1 MTPRAYVI
9 SGPSGVGKGTVVAR
23 LVERFPDVVVSV
35 SATTRPARPG
45 EVEGKSYY
53 FVTDEQFD
61 HLVASDGLL
70 EWALVHGSA
79 RYGTPREPVER
90 AVERGHVVVLEIELQ
105 GARQVRASYPDATHI
120 FLLPPSW
127 DELRRR
133 LASRGTETETQQARR
148 LETAK
153 VELAAAD
160 EFDYVVVNHD
170 VDDTVSEL
178 AAIMGLG
185 VNS

>member
-1 MTPRAYVI
+1 M
-9 SGPSGVGKGTVVAR
+9 
-23 LVERFPDVVVSV
+23 VSV
-35 SATTRPARPG
+35 SATTRLARPG
-45 EVEGKSYY
+45 EVEGQSYF

-61 HLVASDGLL
+61 QLVETNGLL

-79 RYGTPREPVER
+79 RYGTPRHPVER
-90 AVERGHVVVLEIELQ
+90 AVAEGRVVVLEIELQ
-105 GARQVRASYPDATHI
+105 GARQVRQSYPDACHI
-120 FLLPPSW
+120 FLKPPSW

-133 LASRGTETETQQARR
+133 LAVRGTETAEQQARR

-153 VELAAAD
+153 VEMAAAD
-160 EFDYVVVNHD
+160 EFDVVVVNRD

-185 VNS
+185 VNSQ